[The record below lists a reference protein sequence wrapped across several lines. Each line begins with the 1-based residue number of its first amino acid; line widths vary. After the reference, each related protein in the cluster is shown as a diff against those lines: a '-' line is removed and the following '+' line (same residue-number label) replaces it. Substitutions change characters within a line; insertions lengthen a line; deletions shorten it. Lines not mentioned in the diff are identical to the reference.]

1 MHSSL
6 ISFTRSLDYEDA
18 FPNTCDHLLAAS
30 LVRAQQIRHEVTQPE
45 NPVEDARP
53 NSDKV
58 PNSYAVTTRFERIVV
73 LRFKY
78 KTDLLAGLESMV
90 KQEKIKNAVFLSAID
105 SVRNYQVHVVSN
117 RDFPS
122 KNLFTQDATASAD
135 ILNVGGYVMNGR
147 VHAHITLANGNRA
160 FGGHLESGTNVFTFA
175 IVTLGVVGDE
185 VNFSHLDDQ
194 TYR

>member
-1 MHSSL
+1 MKTL
-6 ISFTRSLDYEDA
+6 RRTVATILVAT
-18 FPNTCDHLLAAS
+18 LLVS
-30 LVRAQQIRHEVTQPE
+30 AQQIRREVTQPA
-45 NPVEDARP
+45 NPAEDARA

-58 PNSYAVTTRFERIVV
+58 PDGYAISTKFERIVV

-78 KTDLLAGLESMV
+78 KTDLLAGIESLV
-90 KQEKIKNAVFLSAID
+90 KQQNIKNAVFLSAVG
-105 SVRNYQVHVVSN
+105 SVRGYQVHVVSN

-122 KNLFTQDATASAD
+122 KNLFTQDAIAPAD

-147 VHAHITLANGNRA
+147 VHAHITLANGDKA

-175 IVTLGVVGDE
+175 IITLGVVGDE
-185 VNFSHLDDQ
+185 ANFTRLDDQ